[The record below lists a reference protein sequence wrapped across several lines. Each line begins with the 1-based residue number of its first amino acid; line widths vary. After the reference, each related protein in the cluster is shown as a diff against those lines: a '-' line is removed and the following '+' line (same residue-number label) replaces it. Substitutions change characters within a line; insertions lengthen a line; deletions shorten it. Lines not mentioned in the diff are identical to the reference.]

1 MEDIMKKLNIT
12 FCSFPDFA
20 GNAKALYEYMIKRY
34 EDNMNY
40 TWIVSSENMVDTLNR
55 KGIKAILLG
64 SDEFNKYI
72 PKTNVFFTTHAN
84 LAGDKLRTK
93 NSIYVELWHGIGPK
107 PVGFLTENLSK
118 KDIRWY
124 NFLKETIDY
133 MVVPSELWRSLFSSM
148 FNINVQRILPLGLPL
163 LDEIKYSNGKENL
176 NKVLGVDVNKYKK
189 IIMYMPTFKKG
200 CGRKLESSYSK
211 NNIINLPDYSDDDL
225 INYLEKNNYLLIVK
239 RHPSDECEYI
249 SIENDH
255 IRNIDNKM
263 LSNLGLNV
271 NNILNA
277 GDILITDYS
286 SVGAEFSFL
295 DKPVIYIA
303 TDLEEY
309 VTNRGIIL
317 KDYDFW
323 TEKEY
328 CLSYKNL
335 ISKIDASIGKK
346 KVMKNKKEMFGLL
359 KDGGCEQ
366 ICNFL
371 FENFNI
377 STNIKRYKSEL
388 LEVKKKSSIQEEII
402 KEQIKTIEKL
412 TESDIRLKEIENSK
426 SWKILEK
433 LRSLKK

>member
-1 MEDIMKKLNIT
+1 MKKLNIT

-20 GNAKALYEYMIKRY
+20 GNAKALYEYMVKKY
-34 EDNMNY
+34 KNNMNY
-40 TWIVSSENMVDTLNR
+40 TWIVSSESMVDILNKR
-55 KGIKAILLG
+55 GIKAILLG
-64 SDEFNKYI
+64 SEEFNKYI

-84 LAGDKLRTK
+84 LAGDKLRAK
-93 NSIYVELWHGIGPK
+93 NSIYIELWHGIGPK

-133 MVVPSELWRSLFSSM
+133 MIVPSELWRSLFSSM

-176 NKVLGVDVNKYKK
+176 NKVLSVDVDKYNK

-211 NNIINLPDYSDDDL
+211 NNIINLHDYSDKEL
-225 INYLEKNNYLLIVK
+225 IKYLEKNNYLLIVK

-249 SIENDH
+249 NIENDN

-263 LSNLGLNV
+263 LSDLGLNV

-286 SVGAEFSFL
+286 SVGTEFSFL

-328 CLSYKNL
+328 CFSYEDL
-335 ISKIDASIGKK
+335 ISKIDSCIGKNK
-346 KVMKNKKEMFGLL
+346 IQKNKKDLFGNL
-359 KDGGCEQ
+359 KDGGCKQ
-366 ICNFL
+366 ICDFL

-377 STNIKRYKSEL
+377 SPDVKKYKSEL
-388 LEVKKKSSIQEEII
+388 FELKNKVDSQKDII
-402 KEQIKTIEKL
+402 KEQINTIEKL

-426 SWKILEK
+426 IWKMMENIRK
-433 LRSLKK
+433 LKR

>member
-1 MEDIMKKLNIT
+1 MKKLNIT

>member
-1 MEDIMKKLNIT
+1 
-12 FCSFPDFA
+12 
-20 GNAKALYEYMIKRY
+20 
-34 EDNMNY
+34 
-40 TWIVSSENMVDTLNR
+40 
-55 KGIKAILLG
+55 
-64 SDEFNKYI
+64 
-72 PKTNVFFTTHAN
+72 
-84 LAGDKLRTK
+84 
-93 NSIYVELWHGIGPK
+93 
-107 PVGFLTENLSK
+107 
-118 KDIRWY
+118 
-124 NFLKETIDY
+124 
-133 MVVPSELWRSLFSSM
+133 
-148 FNINVQRILPLGLPL
+148 
-163 LDEIKYSNGKENL
+163 
-176 NKVLGVDVNKYKK
+176 
-189 IIMYMPTFKKG
+189 
-200 CGRKLESSYSK
+200 
-211 NNIINLPDYSDDDL
+211 
-225 INYLEKNNYLLIVK
+225 
-239 RHPSDECEYI
+239 
-249 SIENDH
+249 
-255 IRNIDNKM
+255 M

-412 TESDIRLKEIENSK
+412 TESDIRLK
-426 SWKILEK
+426 
-433 LRSLKK
+433 